1 MKIKLI
7 VVGTLKEDY
16 LKQACNEYLKRL
28 SLFAQVEV
36 LELKESRFLND
47 APALVKQAMNQESN
61 LILGKIK
68 AKEFTI
74 LLDVEGEQVDSIKL
88 AKNLQ
93 SKINLHSNLTFIIGG
108 SNGVSLELKDKVDWR
123 WSLSKLTFPHQ
134 LTRVLLLEQLYRSFK
149 LNSNQTYHK

>member
-36 LELKESRFLND
+36 LELKESRVLND
-47 APALVKQAMNQESN
+47 APALVNQAMNQESN

-93 SKINLHSNLTFIIGG
+93 SKINLYSNLTFIIGG

>member
-7 VVGTLKEDY
+7 VIGNLKEDY
-16 LKQACNEYLKRL
+16 LKKASDEYLKRL
-28 SLFAQVEV
+28 STFAEVEIV
-36 LELKESRFLND
+36 ELKEVKVLNETS
-47 APALVKQAMNQESN
+47 ATVKQAIDQESK
-61 LILGKIK
+61 LILSKIK

-74 LLDVEGEQVDSIKL
+74 LLDIEGEQVDSLKL

-93 SKINLHSNLTFIIGG
+93 SKINLHSQLTFIIGG
-108 SNGVSLELKDKVDWR
+108 SNGVSLELKNQVNWR

-149 LNSNQTYHK
+149 INSNQPYHK

>member
-36 LELKESRFLND
+36 LELKESRVLND

-93 SKINLHSNLTFIIGG
+93 SKINLYSNLTFIIGG